1 MGRYFK
7 SLNTVLFLS
16 FAAFG
21 CSTFERKPDEA
32 QPNVWSRT
40 EMSSRRGSFFEAD
53 LQPGSPFCG
62 FGLARCSFE
71 LYYFDGPRFHDRF
84 RIRNVLYIPGGPGDV
99 VDRENPPLDIFGISQ
114 KNVYFDVRGTGY
126 SAIHESNAYDQFLRA
141 RNVVEDIEALR
152 KKYFNE
158 CSKKEDPME
167 TKCEQKRKPWDAIY
181 AHSWGTIVAQ
191 MYAKMY
197 PESVNALILSAPV
210 SRVSGN
216 TGAARRMMI
225 VNNLLDIYGKH
236 STPVCSW
243 PSDIPTTTDP
253 SALSWTE
260 NFCFLKQTD
269 LTDIKNR
276 LESLLS
282 DIEREY
288 GSTAFVGS
296 FYDKLIKD
304 GSFKERY
311 PYPAEF
317 FRALRWLEW
326 YGAGE
331 NKGFE
336 FLREV
341 KAKKMHAAFFLGYYL
356 TLDVLPLP
364 TNDKGERVFFTCNR
378 DAPLLRLVKA
388 SDSAHDSD
396 HQDKIVSIFC
406 RKITSNERALD
417 SEPKTEYSLRAS
429 SVFGVF
435 DGIAR
440 WIFRLM
446 EEEQRTDSDN
456 CFKVQDLHDIAA
468 GNLLADKTTAQ
479 EVVKKIGIIGLSSDE
494 KICPWDPG
502 KYKQKVPTLILSGAS
517 DPVTAGGQARYF
529 YSNGLTPGK
538 RAFVEFAGVGHQM
551 SPQVKKESNESEE
564 ALIGKLL
571 ASYGTIISTFLTHAN
586 NVDDFLKSKD
596 LKDNLDRLN
605 ARLWPED

>member
-1 MGRYFK
+1 MREYFK
-7 SLNTVLFLS
+7 SLSAVLFLS
-16 FAAFG
+16 FAVFG
-21 CSTFERKPDEA
+21 CSTLERKPDEA

-62 FGLARCSFE
+62 FGLPWCSFE
-71 LYYFDGPRFHDRF
+71 LYYFEGPRDHDELRK
-84 RIRNVLYIPGGPGDV
+84 RYVLYIPGGPGDV
-99 VDRENPPLDIFGISQ
+99 VERENPPLDIFGIDA
-114 KNVYFDVRGTGY
+114 NYIYFDVRGTGY

-158 CSKKEDPME
+158 CSIGEDPME
-167 TKCEQKRKPWDAIY
+167 TMCEQKRKPWDAIY

-191 MYAKMY
+191 MYAKKY
-197 PESVNALILSAPV
+197 PESVNALVLSAPV
-210 SRVSGN
+210 ARASGN

-225 VNNLLDIYGKH
+225 VDNLLDIYRKH

-243 PSDIPTTTDP
+243 PSDSDLPTTIDP
-253 SALSWTE
+253 SAASWME
-260 NFCFLKQTD
+260 NFCFLKETD

-276 LESLLS
+276 LESFLS

-288 GSTAFVGS
+288 GSTVSVGR

-304 GSFKERY
+304 GSFKARY

-326 YGAGE
+326 YGASE
-331 NKGFE
+331 DAE
-336 FLREV
+336 FRSLREV
-341 KAKKMHAAFFLGYYL
+341 KTKKMHAAFFLGYYL
-356 TLDVLPLP
+356 KLDVLPPP
-364 TNDKGERVFFTCNR
+364 TNDKGERVPFSCNP
-378 DAPLLRLVKA
+378 DSPFLKLISDRLT
-388 SDSAHDSD
+388 
-396 HQDKIVSIFC
+396 IIRRFC
-406 RKITSNERALD
+406 QRIRGAEKALD
-417 SEPKTEYSLRAS
+417 SEARNDDSLRAS

-446 EEEQRTDSDN
+446 EEERRTDPDN
-456 CFKVQDLHDIAA
+456 CFKVQDLRDIAA
-468 GNLLADKTTAQ
+468 GNLLAGKKVLQ
-479 EVVKKIGIIGLSSDE
+479 EVVKKIGTIGLSSDE

-517 DPVTAGGQARYF
+517 DPVTAGKQARYF
-529 YSNGLTPGK
+529 YWNGLTPGK

-564 ALIGKLL
+564 VLSVKLVKG
-571 ASYGTIISTFLTHAN
+571 YGTIISTFIRHAN
-586 NVDDFLKSKD
+586 NLDDFQKNKD
-596 LKDNLDRLN
+596 LKDSLAQLN
-605 ARLWPED
+605 AHLRPED